1 MESNHRYHF
10 SSIFN
15 YSCFLETLGI
25 HQKTFKVTNK
35 KKMTMHTRSLL
46 YMIPHLVLIVL
57 TILAIIRYGAGKY
70 GSALFYSSII
80 LFSLVILEKEL
91 KKVQYQYFIVL

>member
-1 MESNHRYHF
+1 
-10 SSIFN
+10 
-15 YSCFLETLGI
+15 
-25 HQKTFKVTNK
+25 
-35 KKMTMHTRSLL
+35 MHTRSLL

>member
-1 MESNHRYHF
+1 
-10 SSIFN
+10 
-15 YSCFLETLGI
+15 
-25 HQKTFKVTNK
+25 
-35 KKMTMHTRSLL
+35 MTMHTRSLL